1 MQFRRF
7 VLGLALAGATL
18 VPTAE
23 ALAGDPGSAGLLS
36 LRLALG
42 ARNGAMGDT
51 GVASSFDGSSVFWN
65 PANMTYAEGTQLT
78 LQHMEYLGLF
88 RKESVGITHQTEYGS
103 LGLLFSGFYSE
114 ELDRTDDEPAGVALG
129 TFQPYDL
136 VIGLAYAFQTSQVSV
151 GITGKIVY
159 ERIDTYDGVGSAVDI
174 GITHKAQIE
183 GLTLAAVLQNY
194 GDQFSID
201 QQQFDLPTNFRMGA
215 SYAPPQWTVGEDGTQ
230 RATLAAEL
238 LVPNDGNGRLHAGG
252 EVYLH
257 ESFALRGGHRFAYE
271 TWSFTAG
278 AGFRSGTLR
287 VDYAYMANQNDF
299 EDSHR
304 ISLGVAYD

>member
-1 MQFRRF
+1 MNIRRF
-7 VLGLALAGATL
+7 ALGAALVAAALASAPP
-18 VPTAE
+18 VQ
-23 ALAGDPGSAGLLS
+23 AGDPGTAGLLS
-36 LRLALG
+36 MRLPLG

-51 GVASSFDGSSVFWN
+51 GIATAFDGASVFWN
-65 PANMTYAEGTQLT
+65 PANMAYAEGTQLT

-136 VIGLAYAFQTSQVSV
+136 VIGLGYAYKGSQLSV

-174 GITHKAQIE
+174 GITHRAQID
-183 GLTLAAVLQNY
+183 GLILAAVLQNY
-194 GDQFSID
+194 GDRFTID
-201 QQQFDLPTNFRMGA
+201 QQEFDLPRNLRLGG
-215 SYAPPQWTVGEDGTQ
+215 SYAPPQWTVGEDTR
-230 RATLAAEL
+230 RATVAAEL
-238 LVPNDGNGRLHAGG
+238 LIPNDGNGRLHAGG
-252 EVYLH
+252 EVWLH
-257 ESFALRGGHRFAYE
+257 EAFALRGGHRFAYE

-278 AGFRSGTLR
+278 AGFRRGSLR
-287 VDYAYMANQNDF
+287 VDYAYLANQNDF
-299 EDSHR
+299 DDSHR
-304 ISLGVAYD
+304 ISLGLAYD